1 MLDRR
6 RAAIAHN
13 PTLVESPQLFPTG
26 QAP

>member
-13 PTLVESPQLFPTG
+13 PTLVESPELFPVG